1 MAKHRLEQYKAK
13 LSPAEIAAGMNA
25 AAANA
30 RRLWED
36 ANLLLAQSRF
46 PSALSLAAL
55 SIEESGK
62 LSILRSLALARD
74 QKELAETWREY
85 RRHTRKNTMW
95 PLLQTFFRGARRL
108 GDFRPLVED
117 GAEHPYL
124 LDNLKQ
130 LGFYTDC
137 LAKRHWSLP
146 EDVIG
151 EDLATG
157 IVRIAELLIPKR
169 EVTQREIELWI
180 QHLRPVWKGPMEGM
194 EAAVSTWH
202 RRMCEEGLTLD
213 DPDAMEKFIID
224 GTGPATQGRASSGE
238 AMDGDEA

>member
-157 IVRIAELLIPKR
+157 IVRIAELLIPER

-194 EAAVSTWH
+194 EAAVSAWH
-202 RRMCEEGLTLD
+202 RRMCEEGLTPD
-213 DPDAMEKFIID
+213 DPDAMERFIID
-224 GTGPATQGRASSGE
+224 GMGPATEGRASSGE